1 VKTVKAILKSPIS
14 HKFSY
19 QQPIHPTFK
28 LKNEII
34 NFYRNFLSI
43 NYKLNSELNL
53 TLWKTIKF
61 ETVNMKADCSQFN
74 WVHEFP
80 IIFTKRIISKIE
92 SACFKRDC
100 KEMTLCR
107 DNQYFIIVLFIDF
120 IISKQESSSLL
131 KLYIIIRNQRQKN
144 QSLE

>member
-1 VKTVKAILKSPIS
+1 
-14 HKFSY
+14 
-19 QQPIHPTFK
+19 
-28 LKNEII
+28 
-34 NFYRNFLSI
+34 
-43 NYKLNSELNL
+43 
-53 TLWKTIKF
+53 
-61 ETVNMKADCSQFN
+61 MKADCSQFN

-120 IISKQESSSLL
+120 IISKQESSSL
-131 KLYIIIRNQRQKN
+131 KIRFLSQFEVYLLQGLIFL
-144 QSLE
+144 SLISYDYVQFKET